1 MLIVINGNS
10 CFCSTVASLFFVTN
24 IRTVLNTGGVTTYS
38 RNGCEEDQS
47 CVQIHFLVWILNIRN
62 FCDFRWGACLG
73 IWEKWRSFRK
83 ARLKSTFKIYWNP
96 DLRQGCRMEFLDH
109 FFNFWDFSRPK
120 SYHSNLPIAF
130 IVDHLKPNGFQY
142 HIDQARNC
150 PFGLPDGRW
159 HHVRLRHRLLR
170 NRKKCKSFKQFSEK
184 RMKLEL
190 IKIALH

>member
-1 MLIVINGNS
+1 MNHIDEWPWKKKKSFPWSRYNWHHNSSIKESFVKFFFPSFCRSVIKIIKEPVDLKNG
-10 CFCSTVASLFFVTN
+10 L
-24 IRTVLNTGGVTTYS
+24 L
-38 RNGCEEDQS
+38 E
-47 CVQIHFLVWILNIRN
+47 ILR
-62 FCDFRWGACLG
+62 
-73 IWEKWRSFRK
+73 
-83 ARLKSTFKIYWNP
+83 
-96 DLRQGCRMEFLDH
+96 LRQGCRMEFLSH

-150 PFGLPDGRW
+150 PFGLPDDRW

>member
-1 MLIVINGNS
+1 MVLRWISCNAQKYIKEFIHVMTFWFFIEMLQYSKSFILFLKWKNGEN
-10 CFCSTVASLFFVTN
+10 ASLWVTHS
-24 IRTVLNTGGVTTYS
+24 GSY
-38 RNGCEEDQS
+38 
-47 CVQIHFLVWILNIRN
+47 H
-62 FCDFRWGACLG
+62 
-73 IWEKWRSFRK
+73 
-83 ARLKSTFKIYWNP
+83 
-96 DLRQGCRMEFLDH
+96 LRQGCRMEFLDH